1 MSTASKDTTQTFLF
15 ENGTIGNTNYMSI
28 AFNAPNPAGAMVV
41 INAMISAELQLSQ
54 YEQLRN
60 LPVVS
65 PEKLSGEERAAF
77 DAVDMVQGGSAL

>member
-1 MSTASKDTTQTFLF
+1 
-15 ENGTIGNTNYMSI
+15 
-28 AFNAPNPAGAMVV
+28 VV

-65 PEKLSGEERAAF
+65 PAKLSGEERAAF
-77 DAVDMVQGGSAL
+77 DAVDMGQGVLSQEELLTHRLPEMPAKLVPVIEEIWLSEVVGK